1 MREGDLAARIGGDE
15 FALLVE
21 GTEGPDDAESIAAK
35 VIAMMAE
42 PIALPGVDLTVS
54 TSVGIAFSRRS
65 AAADRLLVTADAAL
79 YAAKAAGRNTWRL
92 TEID

>member
-21 GTEGPDDAESIAAK
+21 GIEHPGDAESIAAK
-35 VIAMMAE
+35 VVALMAR
-42 PIALPGVDLTVS
+42 PISLPGLELTVS

-65 AAADRLLVTADAAL
+65 AAAERLLVTADAAL
-79 YAAKAAGRNTWRL
+79 YQAKAAGRNTWRL
-92 TEID
+92 SEID